1 MPARCNPLG
10 LLAILFVTFSDEE
23 VLQALDN
30 WPEFDEEP
38 DVGDTLKMGWPEQVA
53 HVLLPSS
60 DSDSD

>member
-10 LLAILFVTFSDEE
+10 LLAILFVPFSDEE

-38 DVGDTLKMGWPEQVA
+38 DVGDTLKMARTSGA
-53 HVLLPSS
+53 CIAAIK
-60 DSDSD
+60 